1 MLPKQLSE
9 AEAAAALN
17 LTVSQVR
24 RLRHTGKLGYT
35 PGRPPRI
42 GEDDIEAYLIAVK
55 RRPTL
60 PPPTEPRTPVVE
72 KDSYA
77 DIQRRAREKRLKFR
91 LRSTPRSI
99 G

>member
-1 MLPKQLSE
+1 MIPKQLSE
-9 AEAAAALN
+9 AEAAVVLN

-24 RLRHTGKLGYT
+24 RLRHKGKLGYT

-42 GEDDIEAYLIAVK
+42 GEDDIEAYLRAVK

-60 PPPTEPRTPVVE
+60 PPPTEPPTPVIE

-77 DIQRRAREKRLKFR
+77 DIQRRVREKRLKLR
-91 LRSTPRSI
+91 LRSSQRSL